1 MPLPSSFLEGKKM
14 EMIAKMIQNGNT
26 ALGIELGSTRIK
38 AILLGTDHTPI
49 ASGSYSWQD
58 CYSDGI
64 WTYTLEN
71 AWAGVQKSYAAL
83 QQDVNEKYGVP
94 LETVGVMGISGMMHG
109 YLVFDEQDHLL
120 TPFRTWRN
128 TNAAQAAK
136 ELTELMDFNIPMRW
150 SIAQLYQSILDQD
163 AHVKKIRFMTTLAGY
178 MHWQLSGKKVLGI
191 GDASGMFPIDS
202 VSRGYDCT
210 MLENFRNKVAA
221 RGYSWDIEDILP
233 TVLAAGEDAGALTEE
248 GARKLDPSGM
258 LQPGIQMAPPEGDAG
273 TGMIATN
280 SVAERSGNVSAG
292 TSIFAMVV
300 LEHRL
305 SKMYPEI
312 DMVTTPSGRP
322 VAMVHCNNC
331 TSDMNAWTN
340 IFREFGTMMG
350 VAADADKLYTALYQ
364 KSMEGRSDGGGIVV
378 CNFLAGEPIVGFES
392 GKPFVLR
399 GPETEFT
406 LANFLRAQ
414 LYATMAAL
422 VLGMRILQKE
432 QVKID
437 RLTGHGGLFK
447 TPQVG
452 QRYLAAATGSP
463 VTIMKTAGEGGPYG
477 MALLA
482 AYCKEK
488 ETGETLE
495 AFLQKKIF
503 AMAETN
509 TMQPR
514 KDDRAGFEKFLS
526 AYERALTIERT
537 AVEISL

>member
-1 MPLPSSFLEGKKM
+1 M
-14 EMIAKMIQNGNT
+14 EMIAKMIQSGNT

-38 AILLGTDHTPI
+38 ATLLGADHTPI

-71 AWAGVQKSYAAL
+71 AWDGIQKSYAAL
-83 QQDVNEKYGVP
+83 QQNVHEKYGVP

-136 ELTELMDFNIPMRW
+136 KLTELMDFNIPMRW
-150 SIAQLYQSILDQD
+150 SIAQLYQSIMDQE
-163 AHVKKIRFMTTLAGY
+163 AHVKDIRFMTTLAGY

-210 MLENFRNKVAA
+210 MLENFRNKVAS
-221 RGYSWDIEDILP
+221 RGYGWDIENILP
-233 TVLAAGEDAGALTEE
+233 TVLIAGEDAGILTEE

-378 CNFLAGEPIVGFES
+378 CNFLAGEPIVGFER

-503 AMAETN
+503 AMAKTN
-509 TMQPR
+509 TLQPR